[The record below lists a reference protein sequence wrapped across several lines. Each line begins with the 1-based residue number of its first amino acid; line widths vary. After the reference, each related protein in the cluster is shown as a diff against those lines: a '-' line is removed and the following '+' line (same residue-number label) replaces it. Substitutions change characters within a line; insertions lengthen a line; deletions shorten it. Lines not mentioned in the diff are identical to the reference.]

1 VLVLESEDGMVVRSK
16 SEATVFCLT
25 RDKYSQ
31 NYTFTW
37 LRQFEGNNNSPEVC
51 SYYNVAKFIQYIY
64 LRIYIS

>member
-1 VLVLESEDGMVVRSK
+1 MVVRSK

-51 SYYNVAKFIQYIY
+51 PVLIIM
-64 LRIYIS
+64 